1 MNKKVS
7 KTIIDHTKLRY
18 TFLRTGLMR
27 IKKLITNDGANA
39 FLLFRKLNKTITT
52 TMIFRTVAD
61 SKPIWKYIKLLFQ

>member
-7 KTIIDHTKLRY
+7 KTVMDHAKLRY

-52 TMIFRTVAD
+52 TMIFRKVAG

>member
-18 TFLRTGLMR
+18 TFLRTGLIR
-27 IKKLITNDGANA
+27 VKKLITNDGATA
-39 FLLFRKLNKTITT
+39 FLLFRKLNKTITA
-52 TMIFRTVAD
+52 TMIIRTVAD